1 MLLGWLRSGWICVS
15 EAATLGVRPCVV
27 DFGGR
32 SVLSET
38 CATILSVARRSRGT
52 GSLSVRRDARG
63 LESWYGQWWVGGR
76 RVTRKLGRKR
86 EAGTRSG
93 LTRSQAERELQRAI
107 DRHLATPIE
116 RDVTVEDAGERLL
129 EHLGSLGRKRSTLG
143 EYESF
148 LRVHL
153 SPFFGRRPL
162 ERIETAEVEAFI
174 AAKRREG
181 KAAKS
186 IVNYLGLL
194 HSIFVFA
201 EKRGLATGNPVKLV
215 DKPERQVSDPDI
227 RFLDE
232 AELEALLAA
241 VWDDAKGPTERCL
254 FLTAAMTGLRQ
265 GELLGLRWRDVD
277 WPAARVRVRQSYVR
291 GEFGAPKSRRS
302 SRSVP
307 LADRVAG
314 ELERHF
320 QRSAFQADEDL
331 VFCHPGSGTPLDR
344 SRLLT
349 RFKATAGRAGIREV
363 RFHDLRHTFGTRM
376 AAAGVALRTLQEW
389 MGHRDFKTTLIY
401 ADYQPSAGEAN
412 LVERAFGQG
421 AKRGAKLSESAAT
434 SGDRIPLDQAES
446 DLS

>member
-1 MLLGWLRSGWICVS
+1 MG
-15 EAATLGVRPCVV
+15 
-27 DFGGR
+27 D
-32 SVLSET
+32 
-38 CATILSVARRSRGT
+38 VARRSRGT
-52 GSLSVRRDARG
+52 GSLSVRKDARG

-76 RVTRKLGRKR
+76 RVTRKLGAKR
-86 EAGTRSG
+86 EAGARRG
-93 LTRSQAERELQRAI
+93 LTRAQAERELQRAI
-107 DRHLATPIE
+107 DRQLSLPLERGVTASEAGIRLIDHLA
-116 RDVTVEDAGERLL
+116 
-129 EHLGSLGRKRSTLG
+129 SLGRKRSTLG

-153 SPFFGRRPL
+153 GPFFGDRPL
-162 ERIETAEVEAFI
+162 ERIGPPEIEAFI

-186 IVNYLGLL
+186 VLNYLGLL

-201 EKRGLATGNPVKLV
+201 EKRGLATGNPVRLV
-215 DKPERQVSDPDI
+215 DKPERHAADPDT

-232 AELEALLAA
+232 TELEALLAA
-241 VWDDAKGPTERCL
+241 VRDDEKGPTERCL

-277 WPAARVRVRQSYVR
+277 WSAARIRVRQSYVR
-291 GEFGAPKSRRS
+291 GEFGTPKSRRS

-320 QRSAFQADEDL
+320 KRSPFQADEDL
-331 VFCHPGSGTPLDR
+331 VFCHPGTGTPLDR
-344 SRLLT
+344 SRLLK
-349 RFKATAGRAGIREV
+349 RFKAAAKRASIREV

-401 ADYQPSAGEAN
+401 ADYQPSAGEAE
-412 LVERAFGQG
+412 LIERAFGQG
-421 AKRGAKLSESAAT
+421 AKRGAKLSESGPTTA
-434 SGDRIPLDQAES
+434 DLIPLDQAES
-446 DLS
+446 GLS